1 MSAAAPQTASTLDEP
16 ILATVARDLRA
27 IGRKMLIVALPP
39 LGGENELRDWDLW
52 GPLLLCCILAM
63 ILGGAASSDQSGVVF
78 SSVFVLIW
86 LGSALVTI
94 NAKFLG
100 GNVSFFQTVCVMGY
114 CIAPMVGASIIAVIF
129 KNFVVS
135 LLLAI
140 IAWIWA
146 TYASLRFFRGTVKPE
161 REGLVVFPICL
172 FYFFISWMMAVGL

>member
-1 MSAAAPQTASTLDEP
+1 MSAPQAVAVSTLDEP
-16 ILATVARDLRA
+16 VCTTIARDLRA
-27 IGRKMLIVALPP
+27 IGRKMLVVAIPP
-39 LGGENELRDWDLW
+39 LGGDNELRDWDLW

-78 SSVFVLIW
+78 SAVFVLIW

-114 CIAPMVGASIIAVIF
+114 CIAPMVAASIIAVIF
-129 KNFVVS
+129 SNFFVS
-135 LLLAI
+135 LILAFG
-140 IAWIWA
+140 AWIWA
-146 TYASLRFFRGTVKPE
+146 TYAALRFFRGTVKKE
-161 REGLVVFPICL
+161 REALVVFPVGL